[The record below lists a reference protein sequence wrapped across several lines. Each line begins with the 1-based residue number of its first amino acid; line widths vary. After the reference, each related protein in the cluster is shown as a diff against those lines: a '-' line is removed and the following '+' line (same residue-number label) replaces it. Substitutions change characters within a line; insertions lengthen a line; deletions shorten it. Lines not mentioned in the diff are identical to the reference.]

1 VSFFFFEWFFCLYLV
16 QLVATAMCSHTFFL
30 CNLMEVKSLWFGQSS
45 SRMDAYA
52 VLSFL
57 TESYFQVA
65 WCYW

>member
-1 VSFFFFEWFFCLYLV
+1 
-16 QLVATAMCSHTFFL
+16 
-30 CNLMEVKSLWFGQSS
+30 VKSLWFGQSS

-52 VLSFL
+52 VPSFL